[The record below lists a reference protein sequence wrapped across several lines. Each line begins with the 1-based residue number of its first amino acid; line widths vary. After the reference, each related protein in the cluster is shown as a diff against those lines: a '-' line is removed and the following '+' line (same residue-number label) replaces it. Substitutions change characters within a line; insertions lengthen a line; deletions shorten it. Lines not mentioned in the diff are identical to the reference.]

1 MTATIERPAPIVA
14 GTLTRRRLDS
24 GIDALRG
31 DLVHMMDAARSML
44 SQAMTALS
52 TSDIALA
59 ESVIA
64 QDAEV
69 DELDRCIE
77 ARAISLVATQ
87 QPVAYDLRFV
97 STALKVTTDIERIG
111 DHAVNIA
118 RVVLRIVKCPVQI
131 PMLIEIERMS
141 TLSLQLL
148 QTTAEAFAHDDAVT
162 AQTVI
167 ERDDEL
173 DILYREAQN
182 ELRHRMTEDPSQSV
196 SASHLLF
203 VAHYL
208 ERVGDHC
215 ANAAERLDFLVTGR
229 TAHG

>member
-1 MTATIERPAPIVA
+1 
-14 GTLTRRRLDS
+14 LDS

-31 DLVHMMDAARSML
+31 DLVHMMDAARNML
-44 SQAMTALS
+44 KDAMTALYS
-52 TSDIALA
+52 GDTALA
-59 ESVIA
+59 QSVIE

-77 ARAISLVATQ
+77 SRAICLVATQ

-118 RVVLRIVKCPVQI
+118 RVVQRLVKCPVQI
-131 PMLIEIERMS
+131 PMLLEIERMNS
-141 TLSLQLL
+141 LALQLL
-148 QTTAEAFAHDDAVT
+148 QNTAEAFASDDAVT

-173 DILYREAQN
+173 DILYREAQT
-182 ELRHRMTEDPSQSV
+182 ELRQRMIEDPAQSV
-196 SASHLLF
+196 AASHLLF

>member
-1 MTATIERPAPIVA
+1 MTATLERTIPAVP
-14 GTLTRRRLDS
+14 GTLTRQRLDN

-31 DLVHMMDAARSML
+31 DLVHMMDAARYML
-44 SQAMTALS
+44 GDAMTALK
-52 TSDIALA
+52 TGDIALA
-59 ESVIA
+59 QTVIER
-64 QDAEV
+64 DAEV

-118 RVVLRIVKCPVQI
+118 RVVLRIVTCPVQI
-131 PMLIEIERMS
+131 PIPIEIERMGV
-141 TLSLQLL
+141 LSLQLL
-148 QTTAEAFAHDDAVT
+148 QTTAQAFTSDDAVT

-173 DILYREAQN
+173 DVLYREAQT

-196 SASHLLF
+196 AASHLLF

>member
-1 MTATIERPAPIVA
+1 MTATIERPAPIAA
-14 GTLTRRRLDS
+14 GILTRQRLDC

-31 DLVHMMDAARSML
+31 DLVHMMDAASWML
-44 SQAMTALS
+44 KDAMTALQ
-52 TSDIALA
+52 TGDTTLA
-59 ESVIA
+59 ESVIER
-64 QDAEV
+64 DSEV

-77 ARAISLVATQ
+77 TRAICLVATQ
-87 QPVAYDLRFV
+87 RPVAYDLRFV

-118 RVVLRIVKCPVQI
+118 RVVIRLTKCPTPTPI
-131 PMLIEIERMS
+131 LLEIERMS
-141 TLSLQLL
+141 SLSVQLL
-148 QTTAEAFAHDDAVT
+148 QITAEAFANDDSVT

-173 DILYREAQN
+173 DILYREAQT
-182 ELRHRMTEDPSQSV
+182 ELRYRMIEEPSQSV
-196 SASHLLF
+196 AASHLLF

-229 TAHG
+229 VAHG